1 MGLQIGLMNKY
12 RNLDSTCFRGFKHF
26 NSVLQH
32 AYLLLTLRI
41 MEEWTP
47 MNRLDDSRMQF
58 HNPNSNLRSSKLII
72 ALFHF
77 SKFSICK

>member
-1 MGLQIGLMNKY
+1 MGLQICSMNKY
-12 RNLDSTCFRGFKHF
+12 RNLDSTCFRGFKRF

-47 MNRLDDSRMQF
+47 MNRLDDSKMQF

-77 SKFSICK
+77 SRFSICK